1 MHWMIESRNTNTPH
15 GLIGLE
21 TDRRDVLPDGM
32 VKAMIIRL
40 PNRTEGDAS
49 TQDNTISTIRRQ

>member
-1 MHWMIESRNTNTPH
+1 MIESRNTNTPH

-21 TDRRDVLPDGM
+21 TDRRDVLPDGI

-49 TQDNTISTIRRQ
+49 TQDNPISTIRRQ

>member
-1 MHWMIESRNTNTPH
+1 MTKSRNTNTPY

-49 TQDNTISTIRRQ
+49 TQDNPISTIRRQ

>member
-1 MHWMIESRNTNTPH
+1 MIESRNTNTPH

-32 VKAMIIRL
+32 VKAMNIRL
-40 PNRTEGDAS
+40 PNRTEGYAS
-49 TQDNTISTIRRQ
+49 S